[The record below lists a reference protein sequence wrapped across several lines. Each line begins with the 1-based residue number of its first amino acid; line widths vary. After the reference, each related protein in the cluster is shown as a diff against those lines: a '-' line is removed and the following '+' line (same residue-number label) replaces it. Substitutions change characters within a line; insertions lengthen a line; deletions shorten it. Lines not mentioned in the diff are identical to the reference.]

1 VDLADGTPRTITDWS
16 SSVVAWSRDGVILLS
31 GRDGRL
37 YRVPDAGGQPVPVT
51 ELDRTRQEIA
61 HSQPIFLPDGRRF
74 IFNAQ
79 SQDAS
84 KNALFL
90 GSLDGAARTH
100 LLDGLT
106 TVAYADGFLLF
117 QREGTLLAQRFDET
131 AGRLIGDAAPVIE
144 GIFAANTPNSGFA
157 AFTIARNGTLA
168 YRGDSSSAAAALV
181 WFDRQG
187 NRVGTVGDPGSY
199 ENPQL
204 SRDGRWLAVCR
215 REGSRHDIWVVERNL
230 RTRLT
235 SDPAVDDFPVW
246 SADDKH
252 VIFASNRKGTYDLYR
267 RAADG
272 SGTDDV
278 LLESPEGKRP
288 TDVSPDG
295 RLLLFTVRTRG
306 GLGALD
312 VWGLPLVGDRKPFPI
327 ISSAEFNEWNAV
339 FSPNGQW
346 IAYQGNDSG
355 APRVY
360 LQPFPSTGER
370 VSVSTAPAT
379 FPKWDAGGRQ
389 IFYNELGALWSRQ
402 RRCCGQAHP
411 RCSSRG
417 QPGTWGGWTIGPG
430 SGS

>member
-1 VDLADGTPRTITDWS
+1 M
-16 SSVVAWSRDGVILLS
+16 
-31 GRDGRL
+31 
-37 YRVPDAGGQPVPVT
+37 
-51 ELDRTRQEIA
+51 
-61 HSQPIFLPDGRRF
+61 
-74 IFNAQ
+74 
-79 SQDAS
+79 
-84 KNALFL
+84 
-90 GSLDGAARTH
+90 
-100 LLDGLT
+100 
-106 TVAYADGFLLF
+106 
-117 QREGTLLAQRFDET
+117 
-131 AGRLIGDAAPVIE
+131 
-144 GIFAANTPNSGFA
+144 
-157 AFTIARNGTLA
+157 
-168 YRGDSSSAAAALV
+168 
-181 WFDRQG
+181 
-187 NRVGTVGDPGSY
+187 
-199 ENPQL
+199 
-204 SRDGRWLAVCR
+204 
-215 REGSRHDIWVVERNL
+215 ERNL

-389 IFYNELGALWSRQ
+389 IFYNELGALTVVDVTTPLRPGAPQVLFPWSAWDMGWVDDRTGQ
-402 RRCCGQAHP
+402 RFLRPSPADGAADEP
-411 RCSSRG
+411 ITVISTGRRG
-417 QPGTWGGWTIGPG
+417 CAETDFER
-430 SGS
+430 